1 MSRLSNVSRMWKKKT
16 PKPHKAK
23 KRVYYTIFAILMFC
37 TYLTV
42 QIAFFDLCALNPIA
56 ALGIACFKATIVIL
70 FFMHVKYSTRLTW
83 AVVLGSIFWFG
94 ILIALTMS
102 DYLTRVWRTFG

>member
-1 MSRLSNVSRMWKKKT
+1 MSAHILPKRL
-16 PKPHKAK
+16 
-23 KRVYYTIFAILMFC
+23 YYTIFALLMFC

-42 QIAFFDLCALNPIA
+42 QIAFFDLGPLNTIA
-56 ALGIACFKATIVIL
+56 AIGIACFKATIVIL
-70 FFMHVKYSTRLTW
+70 FFMHVKYSTRLAW

>member
-1 MSRLSNVSRMWKKKT
+1 MSAHIL
-16 PKPHKAK
+16 P
-23 KRVYYTIFAILMFC
+23 KRVYYTIFAILTFC

-42 QIAFFDLCALNPIA
+42 QIAFFDLGALNTIA
-56 ALGIACFKATIVIL
+56 AIGIACFKATIVIL